1 MPVRFHPAAR
11 AELIGARDWYE
22 RARPG
27 LGDAFVSEVERIVA
41 LVEEHPDRFPFHAD
55 RVRRASLRRFPFSI
69 VFEDVNGIRHIW
81 AVFHHRRDPSTIERH
96 RKP

>member
-22 RARPG
+22 RAQSG

-41 LVEEHPDRFPFHAD
+41 LVQEHPNRFPFHAD
-55 RVRRASLRRFPFSI
+55 GVRRASLRRFPFSI
-69 VFEDVNGIRHIW
+69 IFEDVSGIRYIW
-81 AVFHHRRDPSTIERH
+81 AVFHHRRDSSTIELR